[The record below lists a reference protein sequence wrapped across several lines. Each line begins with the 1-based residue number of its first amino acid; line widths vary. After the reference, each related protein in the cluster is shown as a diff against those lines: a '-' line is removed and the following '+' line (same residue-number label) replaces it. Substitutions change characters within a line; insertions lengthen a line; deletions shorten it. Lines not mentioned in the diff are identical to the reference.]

1 MKAGGTAVRVEA
13 SPDGLGLLCH
23 PFMPFDP
30 ARDFPSQD
38 RDQQP
43 AILRVVPIQT
53 SECSVDK
60 RRYADRVLRTQ
71 CHGVNQSGRPVYPVL
86 LPATRLHLKHL
97 LILTESPSLN
107 KS

>member
-38 RDQQP
+38 RDQQCEP
-43 AILRVVPIQT
+43 VRSPRISSTPPSDQT
-53 SECSVDK
+53 APQTPLDF
-60 RRYADRVLRTQ
+60 DRV
-71 CHGVNQSGRPVYPVL
+71 SVL
-86 LPATRLHLKHL
+86 K
-97 LILTESPSLN
+97 
-107 KS
+107 